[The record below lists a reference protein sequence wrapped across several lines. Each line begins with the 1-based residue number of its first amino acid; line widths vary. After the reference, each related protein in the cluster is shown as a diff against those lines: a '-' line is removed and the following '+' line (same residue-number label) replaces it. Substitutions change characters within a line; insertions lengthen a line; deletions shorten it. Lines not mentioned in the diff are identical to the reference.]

1 MANEKTFIYR
11 EMAKLSMT
19 FAEELGVLHRSLMRE
34 YIAYKQG
41 DITQKEYLIRVK
53 PLDIEIGKLEMATLQ
68 GNLVL
73 QESFLQHALKLK
85 H

>member
-1 MANEKTFIYR
+1 
-11 EMAKLSMT
+11 MT
-19 FAEELGVLHRSLMRE
+19 FTEELGVLHRSLMYE
-34 YIAYKQG
+34 YVAYKKG
-41 DITQKEYLIRVK
+41 DITQEEYLIRVK
-53 PLDIEIGKLEMATLQ
+53 PLDIEIAKLEMATLQ